1 VKCFAQLGALQAFE
15 RAGLRVRAVAAT
27 SAGGLVGAGFAAG
40 HGVPRLIEELA
51 ATQLSA
57 RFRRARRGEALLDA
71 RAAHHVIHTLVGLRT
86 FAELDV
92 PLALTTVDLD
102 SGARHVLHAGAVAPA
117 LRAAIAIPGL
127 FPPET
132 LHGKRL
138 IDGGAI
144 DPVPVR
150 AARRLAPG
158 LPVVAVVL
166 TPRPAGTAR
175 HPAAA
180 RLDGLPAARL
190 FRRLRFVRAFEV
202 FVRAADISHRA
213 LLESRLTLDQ
223 PEIIIRP
230 NVAHLDLFG
239 RVDALAVVAEGE
251 RAAAAVLRDELDA
264 MREVLRG
271 GACEDGRDDRW
282 DDARHTAWARPSA
295 AARRKRAT
303 ASATGTPAL

>member
-1 VKCFAQLGALQAFE
+1 
-15 RAGLRVRAVAAT
+15 
-27 SAGGLVGAGFAAG
+27 
-40 HGVPRLIEELA
+40 
-51 ATQLSA
+51 
-57 RFRRARRGEALLDA
+57 
-71 RAAHHVIHTLVGLRT
+71 
-86 FAELDV
+86 
-92 PLALTTVDLD
+92 
-102 SGARHVLHAGAVAPA
+102 
-117 LRAAIAIPGL
+117 
-127 FPPET
+127 
-132 LHGKRL
+132 
-138 IDGGAI
+138 
-144 DPVPVR
+144 
-150 AARRLAPG
+150 
-158 LPVVAVVL
+158 
-166 TPRPAGTAR
+166 
-175 HPAAA
+175 
-180 RLDGLPAARL
+180 
-190 FRRLRFVRAFEV
+190 VRAFEV